1 MAGPTPP
8 EASGNGPPTTAGE
21 STGAGESPI
30 DVQLLAEKVYQLMR
44 ADLRLE
50 TIRTGSRARE

>member
-1 MAGPTPP
+1 MAAPTQAEAGGSGSASAAGEGTPP
-8 EASGNGPPTTAGE
+8 GE
-21 STGAGESPI
+21 NPV
-30 DVQLLAEKVYQLMR
+30 DLNLLAEKVYQLMR